1 MRNVPQWLFHGPFT
15 GVFVWAGALL
25 VAAAVAAILALAV
38 VMIARGMAA
47 ILRG

>member
-1 MRNVPQWLFHGPFT
+1 MQNVPQWLFHGPLT
-15 GVFVWAGALL
+15 GVFVWVGALL
-25 VAAAVAAILALAV
+25 AVAAVAALLALAV